1 MELLMPIGSGDTL
14 RNYWMKELQ
23 RQDQTWRLPGERQ
36 GMVGWEAWV
45 EVQLTGGSQVSITSS
60 PLQSSITGWGVLTGL
75 SFPLKT
81 ALKGLG

>member
-1 MELLMPIGSGDTL
+1 MELLTPIGSGDTI

-45 EVQLTGGSQVSITSS
+45 EVQLTGGVTGQYHILPIAELHHWLGSAYRALIPSEDSS
-60 PLQSSITGWGVLTGL
+60 
-75 SFPLKT
+75 
-81 ALKGLG
+81 